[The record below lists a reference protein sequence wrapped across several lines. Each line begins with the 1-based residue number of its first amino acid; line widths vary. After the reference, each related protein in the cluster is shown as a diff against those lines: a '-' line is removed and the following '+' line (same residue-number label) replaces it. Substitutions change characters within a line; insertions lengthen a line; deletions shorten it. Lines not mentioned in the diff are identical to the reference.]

1 MNLNKVFVL
10 GNLTRD
16 PEVRT
21 IASGQQVASFSIATN
36 RVWYNQAKE
45 KNQEVEFHNIV
56 AWGRLAEIAG
66 QYLNK
71 GGMVLIEGRLKTRS
85 WQAQDGTKK
94 YRTEII
100 AENMQMGPKTQ
111 GQGGAGSPVRDESLN
126 GARQDNTDPLRQA
139 EDEARQKSPAAE
151 EAAPETETAE
161 EIKIDEVPF

>member
-10 GNLTRD
+10 GNLAKD

-21 IASGQQVASFSIATN
+21 IPSGQQVATFSIATN
-36 RVWYNQAKE
+36 RIWYNQAKE

-66 QYLNK
+66 QYLKK
-71 GGMVLIEGRLKTRS
+71 GGLALIEGRIKTRS

-111 GQGGAGSPVRDESLN
+111 GTSSFSKPESKEE
-126 GARQDNTDPLRQA
+126 T
-139 EDEARQKSPAAE
+139 PATTE
-151 EAAPETETAE
+151 ENAAPDNSGEITTE
-161 EIKIDEVPF
+161 EVPF

>member
-1 MNLNKVFVL
+1 MNLNKVFIL
-10 GNLTRD
+10 GNLVRD

-21 IASGQQVASFSIATN
+21 TPGGQQVASFSIATN

-66 QYLNK
+66 QYLTK
-71 GGMVLIEGRLKTRS
+71 GKMVLIEGRIKTRS

-111 GQGGAGSPVRDESLN
+111 GQGGA
-126 GARQDNTDPLRQA
+126 
-139 EDEARQKSPAAE
+139 PAKPETPE
-151 EAAPETETAE
+151 ENNAPEAENTPLESGE
-161 EIKIDEVPF
+161 EITTEEVPF

>member
-21 IASGQQVASFSIATN
+21 TPGGQQVASFSIATN

-56 AWGRLAEIAG
+56 AWGRLAEIVG
-66 QYLNK
+66 QYLKK
-71 GGMVLIEGRLKTRS
+71 GQLALIEGRIKTRS

-111 GQGGAGSPVRDESLN
+111 GQSGAP
-126 GARQDNTDPLRQA
+126 AKA
-139 EDEARQKSPAAE
+139 EAPE
-151 EAAPETETAE
+151 ENHAPETENNPIGSE
-161 EIKIDEVPF
+161 EDITTEEVPF

>member
-21 IASGQQVASFSIATN
+21 IASGQQVASFSVATN

-56 AWGRLAEIAG
+56 AWGRLAEIAS
-66 QYLNK
+66 QYLTK
-71 GGMVLIEGRLKTRS
+71 GKMVLVEGRLKTRS
-85 WQAQDGTKK
+85 WQAQDGSKK

-111 GQGGAGSPVRDESLN
+111 GQGGRG
-126 GARQDNTDPLRQA
+126 RQDDTDPLRQA
-139 EDEARQKSPAAE
+139 EDETKQEAPAAE
-151 EAAPETETAE
+151 EAAPAAEDAE